1 MEGSVSAD
9 VRRGQLLSDVLL
21 GSGDEE
27 ECVKR
32 TLQRRGK
39 TAFLDHTHAH

>member
-1 MEGSVSAD
+1 MEGSVRAD

-27 ECVKR
+27 ECVKKDPSKAR
-32 TLQRRGK
+32 QNSVP
-39 TAFLDHTHAH
+39 